1 MPLLD
6 RNIRAVDMHTKFWH
20 GVWSLFVEAVI
31 VQVRDA
37 EFRRHFLLQCLIL
50 LQAGSK
56 PASQKPETPQ
66 FKIKQVHPFTMQISV
81 SLANYVLPVAAL
93 LPWSWICQDL
103 TQLF

>member
-6 RNIRAVDMHTKFWH
+6 SNIRAVDMHTKFWH

-50 LQAGSK
+50 LQAGLK

-66 FKIKQVHPFTMQISV
+66 FKIKQVHPLTIQMSV
-81 SLANYVLPVAAL
+81 SLAKFVLAVAAL
-93 LPWSWICQDL
+93 LRWPWICRDL
-103 TQLF
+103 KQLC